1 MYFIVYIYYLLA
13 NTIKIWYNILMKFRQ
28 ALFWDTNIKNID
40 PVLHKRYIIERV
52 LKLGD
57 LDDYRAMRNMYST
70 EDVKN
75 VILEE
80 RSDLDPRSINFW
92 CRNFGIKESICEKK
106 LSAKTQ
112 ELFWK
117 R

>member
-1 MYFIVYIYYLLA
+1 MEVFFLLA
-13 NTIKIWYNILMKFRQ
+13 NAMKICYNEYVKFRQ

-57 LDDYRAMRNMYST
+57 LDDYRAMRNEYSA

-92 CRNFGIKESICEKK
+92 CRNFGIEESICEKK
-106 LSAKTQ
+106 LLAKTQ
-112 ELFWK
+112 ELFW
-117 R
+117 RR